1 MYSSF
6 SHSIK
11 VTAIPSYQ
19 GESLEED
26 KEYSVWSYNIIIEN
40 HSDCTIKILS
50 RYWKIIDSSGL
61 IHEITGDGVVGKNPV
76 IFPGDLF
83 EYTSFTN
90 LHTSSGVM
98 VGKYYAEDIDTGQ
111 SMEIDIPAFSLDNP
125 EEERVLN

>member
-11 VTAIPSYQ
+11 VTAIPLYQ

-26 KEYSVWSYNIIIEN
+26 KECSVWSYNIIIEN
-40 HSDCTIKILS
+40 HSDTTIKILS

>member
-6 SHSIK
+6 SNSIK
-11 VTAIPSYQ
+11 VTAIPLYQ
-19 GESLEED
+19 GESVEED

-40 HSDCTIKILS
+40 HSDTTIKILS

-61 IHEITGDGVVGKNPV
+61 IHEITGNGVVGKNPV

-98 VGKYYAEDIDTGQ
+98 VGKYYAENVDTGQ

>member
-6 SHSIK
+6 SNSIK
-11 VTAIPSYQ
+11 VTAIPLYQ
-19 GESLEED
+19 GESVEED

-40 HSDCTIKILS
+40 HSDTTIKILI

-61 IHEITGDGVVGKNPV
+61 IHEITGNGVVGKNPV

-98 VGKYYAEDIDTGQ
+98 VGKYYAENVDTGQ

>member
-6 SHSIK
+6 SNSIK
-11 VTAIPSYQ
+11 FTAIHLYQ
-19 GESLEED
+19 GESVEED

-40 HSDCTIKILS
+40 HSDTTIKILS

-61 IHEITGDGVVGKNPV
+61 IHEITGNGVVGKNPV

-98 VGKYYAEDIDTGQ
+98 VGKYYAENVDTGQ

>member
-6 SHSIK
+6 SNSIK
-11 VTAIPSYQ
+11 VTAIPLYQ
-19 GESLEED
+19 GESVEED

-40 HSDCTIKILS
+40 HSDTTIKILS

-61 IHEITGDGVVGKNPV
+61 IHEITGNGVVGKNPV

-98 VGKYYAEDIDTGQ
+98 VGKYYAENVDTGQ

-125 EEERVLN
+125 DV